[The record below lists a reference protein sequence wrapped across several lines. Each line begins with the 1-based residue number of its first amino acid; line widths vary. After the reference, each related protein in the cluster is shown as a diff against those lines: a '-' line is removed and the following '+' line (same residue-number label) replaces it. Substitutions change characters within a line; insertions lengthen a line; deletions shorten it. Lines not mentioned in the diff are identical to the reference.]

1 MPGDSDGSTLAERL
15 DELFTLSRPQGR
27 QWTNSEV
34 AAEIRKLDPDIKVSG
49 AYLSAL
55 RGGSRRNPSRAL
67 LVALAG
73 FFGVSPAYFFDS
85 AHADRVSQQLAAL
98 DEIRQA
104 GVRSIALRAIGL
116 PAESLDAMAA
126 VLDQMRKLQGLP
138 PVRDGDD

>member
-1 MPGDSDGSTLAERL
+1 MSGSNDGSTLADRL
-15 DELFTLSRPQGR
+15 NELFALSRPRGQ

-34 AAEIRKLDPDIKVSG
+34 AAEIRERDPTVKVSG

-55 RGGSRRNPSRAL
+55 RNGTRRNPSPVL
-67 LVALAG
+67 LVALAK

-85 AHADRVSQQLAAL
+85 EQADRVNSQLAAL
-98 DEIRQA
+98 DEIRLA

-116 PAESLDAMAA
+116 PAESLDAMAS

-138 PVRDGDD
+138 PVPEEE

>member
-1 MPGDSDGSTLAERL
+1 MPGDRGGSMLADRL

-34 AAEIRKLDPDIKVSG
+34 AAEIRKADPDIKVSG

-55 RGGSRRNPSRAL
+55 RSGARKNPSRVL
-67 LVALAG
+67 LEALAG

-85 AHADRVSQQLAAL
+85 AHADRVNQQLAAL

-116 PAESLDAMAA
+116 PAESLSAMAA

-138 PVRDGDD
+138 PVREED

>member
-1 MPGDSDGSTLAERL
+1 MPDGDGSLADRL
-15 DELFTLSRPQGR
+15 NELFNLSRPQGR

-34 AAEIRKLDPDIKVSG
+34 AAEIRKADPAIKVSG
-49 AYLSAL
+49 AYLSAI
-55 RGGSRRNPSRAL
+55 RGGSRKNPSPAL
-67 LVALAG
+67 LAALAR
-73 FFGVSPAYFFDS
+73 FFGVSAAYFFDTE
-85 AHADRVSQQLAAL
+85 HADRVNQQLAAL

-138 PVRDGDD
+138 PVREE